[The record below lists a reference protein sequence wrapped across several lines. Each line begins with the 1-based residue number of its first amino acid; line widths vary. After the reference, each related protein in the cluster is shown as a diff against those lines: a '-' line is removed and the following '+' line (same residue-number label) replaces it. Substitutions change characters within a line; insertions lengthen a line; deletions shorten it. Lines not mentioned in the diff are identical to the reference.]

1 MQNTALQFSEV
12 INQCRDLFSK
22 KLQDYGA
29 AWRVLRPSSITD
41 QIYIKVNRIRTLQMT
56 DVKMVD
62 EHEED
67 EFIAI
72 VNYSIIG
79 LIQLEKGFS
88 ENLDEDRTEILKLY
102 DDYAQKAKD
111 LMLRKNHDYGEAWR
125 EMRIS
130 SITDL
135 IYQKVLRTKQ
145 IEDNQGKTL
154 VSEGLDANYYDMLN
168 YAVFCLI
175 KMMEEEDGS
184 WKMEVFYKIFLKFF
198 CCFNLLKIN
207 ILMIVFIRKKIVNF
221 LTSDF

>member
-1 MQNTALQFSEV
+1 MLKTSIQYGKIISE
-12 INQCRDLFSK
+12 CRDLFSK

-56 DVKMVD
+56 DVQMVD
-62 EHEED
+62 ESEEG
-67 EFIAI
+67 EFIAV

-88 ENLDEDRTEILKLY
+88 NDFNEDRDEILRLY
-102 DDYAQKAKD
+102 DQYAQEAKA
-111 LMLRKNHDYGEAWR
+111 LMERKNHDYGEAWR
-125 EMRIS
+125 DMRIS

-145 IEDNQGKTL
+145 IEDNQGMTI
-154 VSEGLDANYYDMLN
+154 VSEGLDANYFDMLN

-175 KMMEEEDGS
+175 KFSEKENNVEHQ
-184 WKMEVFYKIFLKFF
+184 I
-198 CCFNLLKIN
+198 I
-207 ILMIVFIRKKIVNF
+207 
-221 LTSDF
+221 

>member
-1 MQNTALQFSEV
+1 MLKTSVQFEKV
-12 INQCRDLFSK
+12 ISQCRDLFGK

-56 DVKMVD
+56 DKKMVD
-62 EHEED
+62 ESEED

-79 LIQLEKGFS
+79 LIQLEKGLSNDFN
-88 ENLDEDRTEILKLY
+88 ENKEEILGLY
-102 DDYAQKAKD
+102 EKYANEAKA
-111 LMLRKNHDYGEAWR
+111 LMERKNHDYGEAWR
-125 EMRIS
+125 DMRIS

-145 IEDNQGKTL
+145 IEDNQGKTI
-154 VSEGLDANYYDMLN
+154 VSEGLDANYFDMLN

-175 KMMEEEDGS
+175 KFSEKENQFEP
-184 WKMEVFYKIFLKFF
+184 K
-198 CCFNLLKIN
+198 N
-207 ILMIVFIRKKIVNF
+207 I
-221 LTSDF
+221 

>member
-1 MQNTALQFSEV
+1 M
-12 INQCRDLFSK
+12 K
-22 KLQDYGA
+22 DYGT

-41 QIYIKVNRIRTLQMT
+41 QIYIKVSRIRTLQMT

-62 EHEED
+62 ESEED

-72 VNYSIIG
+72 INYSIIG

-88 ENLDEDRTEILKLY
+88 DELNANLEEIIHLY
-102 DDYAQKAKD
+102 DSYAQKAKE
-111 LMLRKNHDYGEAWR
+111 LMERKNHDYGEAWR
-125 EMRIS
+125 DMRIS

-154 VSEGLDANYYDMLN
+154 VSEGLDANYFDMLN

-175 KMMEEEDGS
+175 KMEVGGRMMED
-184 WKMEVFYKIFLKFF
+184 
-198 CCFNLLKIN
+198 
-207 ILMIVFIRKKIVNF
+207 
-221 LTSDF
+221 